1 MFVKMILLMVNLVG
15 SCSVEDGFMCEKKL
29 CIGQKY
35 SVETI
40 VDVQENSYLLHGM
53 SKKSNK
59 VLENVLI
66 GYENG
71 NCILEVWNFTA
82 NKNAG
87 F

>member
-1 MFVKMILLMVNLVG
+1 MLVKIILLMVNLVG
-15 SCSVEDGFMCEKKL
+15 NCSVEDGFMCEKKL
-29 CIGQKY
+29 SIGQKY

-71 NCILEVWNFTA
+71 NCIVEVWNFTA
-82 NKNAG
+82 NENAG